1 MVRLKTED
9 KVPEAVATDEMIKDA
24 YSMTQSLLQLLWE
37 FLGIQDGEIAKTHT
51 FLLEISVSE
60 SGK

>member
-37 FLGIQDGEIAKTHT
+37 FLGI
-51 FLLEISVSE
+51 
-60 SGK
+60 